1 MIKQPRDTE
10 LRDEWKRIDQA
21 LIPGDLLASM
31 PQPECKGLTLL
42 TDVMINATV
51 CRLGPAQG
59 QVTAR
64 YEDDIEFVL
73 DVAETIRRRF
83 WPRGANHAYP
93 YTTVPP
99 ERHLCVWARS
109 AETGGRKDL
118 CIVGNGHG
126 FPAVDDCVSFVLW
139 AESGFQ
145 RGGLPGAVHGAI
157 QYVRDPELYERK
169 QSEERLARQEE
180 MRIEKERRDLVIEQ
194 RLARCQAQQELELQR
209 KRVRNLG
216 WRELMAEHESASL
229 QEDDISSALYHLRI
243 SLLTLPAPGH
253 PIGQH

>member
-1 MIKQPRDTE
+1 MASESDLKED
-10 LRDEWKRIDQA
+10 WKRVDR
-21 LIPGDLLASM
+21 GLLPEKLLGEM

-42 TDVMINATV
+42 TDVIINATV
-51 CRLGPAQG
+51 CHLGPAQG

-73 DVAETIRRRF
+73 DVAETIRRRCRLIPGGF
-83 WPRGANHAYP
+83 IANP
-93 YTTVPP
+93 YTPPPSP
-99 ERHLCVWARS
+99 ERHLCVWVRS
-109 AETGGRKDL
+109 AETGGRMNL
-118 CIVGNGHG
+118 CIVGNEHG
-126 FPAVDDCVSFVLW
+126 FPAVDDCISFVLW

-145 RGGLPGAVHGAI
+145 RGGLPGAIRAAI
-157 QYVRDPELYERK
+157 RSVRDPELYERE
-169 QSEERLARQEE
+169 QSEERQARQEK
-180 MRIEKERRDLVIEQ
+180 MRIEKERRYLVIEQ

-216 WRELMAEHESASL
+216 WRELMAEHESASPP
-229 QEDDISSALYHLRI
+229 EDDISSALYHLRD

>member
-1 MIKQPRDTE
+1 MDAISKLKED
-10 LRDEWKRIDQA
+10 WKRVDRA

-64 YEDDIEFVL
+64 YEDDIEIVL
-73 DVAETIRRRF
+73 DVAETIRRRCRLIPGGF
-83 WPRGANHAYP
+83 IANP
-93 YTTVPP
+93 YTPPPSP
-99 ERHLCVWARS
+99 ERHLCVWVRS
-109 AETGGRKDL
+109 AETGGREDV

-126 FPAVDDCVSFVLW
+126 FPAVDDCLSFVLW

-145 RGGLPGAVHGAI
+145 REGLPGVRGAI
-157 QYVRDPELYERK
+157 QYVRDPELFERE
-169 QSEERLARQEE
+169 QSERRLACQVK
-180 MRIEKERRDLVIEQ
+180 MRIENLRRNLVIEQ

-216 WRELMAEHESASL
+216 WRELMAEHESTSPP
-229 QEDDISSALYHLRI
+229 EDDISSALYHLRV

>member
-1 MIKQPRDTE
+1 MDAISKLKEDWMRVD
-10 LRDEWKRIDQA
+10 RA
-21 LIPGDLLASM
+21 LIPEKLLGEM

-73 DVAETIRRRF
+73 DVAETIRRRLS
-83 WPRGANHAYP
+83 PGGIGYAYP
-93 YTTVPP
+93 GG
-99 ERHLCVWARS
+99 RRGNHLCVWVRS
-109 AETGGRKDL
+109 AETGGRQDL

-169 QSEERLARQEE
+169 QSEERLARQVK
-180 MRIEKERRDLVIEQ
+180 MQIEKLRRDLVIEQ

-216 WRELMAEHESASL
+216 WRELMAEHESASPP
-229 QEDDISSALYHLRI
+229 EDDISTALYHLRI

>member
-1 MIKQPRDTE
+1 MDAISKLKED
-10 LRDEWKRIDQA
+10 WKRVDRA

-51 CRLGPAQG
+51 CRLGPAPG
-59 QVTAR
+59 QVTAL

-73 DVAETIRRRF
+73 DVAETIRRRC
-83 WPRGANHAYP
+83 RLIQ
-93 YTTVPP
+93 YTTAPA
-99 ERHLCVWARS
+99 ERHLCVWVRS

-126 FPAVDDCVSFVLW
+126 FPAVDDCISFVLW

-145 RGGLPGAVHGAI
+145 RGGLPGAIRAAI
-157 QYVRDPELYERK
+157 RSVRDPELYERE
-169 QSEERLARQEE
+169 QSEERQARQEK
-180 MRIEKERRDLVIEQ
+180 MRIEKERRYLVIEQ

-216 WRELMAEHESASL
+216 WRELMAEHESASPP
-229 QEDDISSALYHLRI
+229 EDDISSALYHLRD
-243 SLLTLPAPGH
+243 SLLTLPVPGH
-253 PIGQH
+253 SIGQH

>member
-1 MIKQPRDTE
+1 MDAISKLKED
-10 LRDEWKRIDQA
+10 WKRVDRA

-64 YEDDIEFVL
+64 YEDDIEIVL
-73 DVAETIRRRF
+73 DVAETIRRRLSGRDTGYAYDGH
-83 WPRGANHAYP
+83 PGGRRGY
-93 YTTVPP
+93 
-99 ERHLCVWARS
+99 HLCVWVRS
-109 AETGGRKDL
+109 AETGGREDV

-126 FPAVDDCVSFVLW
+126 FPAVDDCLSFVLW

-145 RGGLPGAVHGAI
+145 REELPGVRGAI
-157 QYVRDPELYERK
+157 QYVRDPELFERE
-169 QSEERLARQEE
+169 QSELRLACQVK
-180 MRIEKERRDLVIEQ
+180 MRIENLRRNLVIEQ

-216 WRELMAEHESASL
+216 WRELMAEHESTSPP
-229 QEDDISSALYHLRI
+229 EDDISSALYHLRV

>member
-1 MIKQPRDTE
+1 MDAISE
-10 LRDEWKRIDQA
+10 LKEDWKRVDQA

-64 YEDDIEFVL
+64 YEDDIELVL
-73 DVAETIRRRF
+73 DVAETIELGMKTSIKPGRA
-83 WPRGANHAYP
+83 PRQL
-93 YTTVPP
+93 V
-99 ERHLCVWARS
+99 LWAQS
-109 AETGGRKDL
+109 TLTGGKRDVCVVAKGMS
-118 CIVGNGHG
+118 V
-126 FPAVDDCVSFVLW
+126 PAIDDCVSFVLW
-139 AESGFQ
+139 AEAGFIDPPYTV
-145 RGGLPGAVHGAI
+145 RDGIL
-157 QYVRDPELYERK
+157 YVRDPELYERK
-169 QSEERLARQEE
+169 QSEQRLVRQEE
-180 MRIEKERRDLVIEQ
+180 MRIEKERRNLVIEQ

-216 WRELMAEHESASL
+216 WRELMAEHESAGPP
-229 QEDDISSALYHLRI
+229 EDDVSTALYHLRI

>member
-1 MIKQPRDTE
+1 MNEFSYSNLK
-10 LRDEWKRIDQA
+10 DEWKRVDQA

-73 DVAETIRRRF
+73 DVAETIRRRLSG
-83 WPRGANHAYP
+83 RGIGYAYDGHP
-93 YTTVPP
+93 GG
-99 ERHLCVWARS
+99 RRGNHLCVWVRS
-109 AETGGRKDL
+109 AETGGREDV

-145 RGGLPGAVHGAI
+145 RGELPGVRGAI
-157 QYVRDPELYERK
+157 RYVRDPELFERE
-169 QSEERLARQEE
+169 QSEQRLAGQVK
-180 MRIEKERRDLVIEQ
+180 MRIENLRRNLVIEQ

-229 QEDDISSALYHLRI
+229 PEDDISSALYHLRI